1 MLNNEVTMDID
12 YFYRLL
18 KAKVTG
24 QVINGTLTGCLLD
37 YELEEIYEQI
47 RSEQRSIEQ
56 IEQGCGG

>member
-1 MLNNEVTMDID
+1 MDID